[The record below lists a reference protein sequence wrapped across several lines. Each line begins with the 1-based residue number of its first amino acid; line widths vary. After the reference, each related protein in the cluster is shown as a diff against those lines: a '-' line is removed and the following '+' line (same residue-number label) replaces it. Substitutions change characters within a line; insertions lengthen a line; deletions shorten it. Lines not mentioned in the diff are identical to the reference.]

1 MLFFLLSFVGAPQ
14 LVSKLKLER
23 RDVHKD
29 LMRKRCEVCKESPL
43 CKSLGKCET
52 CKKVCEIEPPKEAK
66 RENDKAE
73 IVSLQS
79 RSNANSGLNENE
91 NRYFTVGA
99 FGPGPTQNLLAR
111 LLHVKEMNNIR
122 RLIVLA
128 ETKAK
133 NTVDET
139 AHPLVIDTAHV
150 FTRNNGKLNQIDV
163 EVHNVNSKQHDENEA
178 LLTQQ
183 VNKEL
188 DMAMEVKKQERGD
201 SHLTPE
207 EVDKIIDHAVSQ
219 VSPETFFIFP
229 TTIITKIQ
237 L

>member
-1 MLFFLLSFVGAPQ
+1 MGLFFFCSFVGA
-14 LVSKLKLER
+14 SKLKLER
-23 RDVHKD
+23 RDIHKD
-29 LMRKRCEVCKESPL
+29 LMKKRCEVCKESPL
-43 CKSLGKCET
+43 CKTLGKCDT
-52 CKKVCEIEPPKEAK
+52 CKKICETEPVKETK
-66 RENDKAE
+66 RENDEADLM
-73 IVSLQS
+73 SLQS
-79 RSNANSGLNENE
+79 RSNADSGLNENE

-99 FGPGPTQNLLAR
+99 FGTGPTQKLLAR
-111 LLHVKEMNNIR
+111 LLHIKEMNNIR

-133 NTVDET
+133 NPVDET

-150 FTRNNGKLNQIDV
+150 FTRNNGQHNLVDV
-163 EVHNVNSKQHDENEA
+163 EVHDVNNNEHDMNEV

-207 EVDKIIDHAVSQ
+207 EVDKIIDHAVAQ
-219 VSPETFFIFP
+219 VRLPKRLFKKFNENPFI
-229 TTIITKIQ
+229 
-237 L
+237 LG